1 MNIPSIL
8 TALLISAAVVQAA
21 SNVDPANPYA
31 YGANIGWVNAYANGT
46 NGAVVGEFVCRDYL
60 YGANV
65 GWIHLGN
72 GAPTNGVRYTNAGAN
87 DYGVN
92 HLGDGRLRG
101 FAYGANIG
109 WINFEDTGNPRVD
122 FKTGN
127 LHGFIYSA
135 NCGWISLS
143 NAVARV
149 RILNIQPGVDTDG
162 DGIADAW
169 ERLYAANL
177 TVLGGPGK
185 DSDGDGISD
194 LDEYRADTNPLDPD
208 DRLRIVNITTATL
221 GNSSTL
227 TWTSKPTRCYSID
240 TRTDL
245 LAGNWADV
253 GLGTILPD
261 PGPTTLRTAAHP
273 VTSNRF
279 FRVRAFRPLSP

>member
-1 MNIPSIL
+1 MKPKLIL
-8 TALLISAAVVQAA
+8 LTLIIGAATSPGA

-31 YGANIGWVNAYANGT
+31 YGANIGWINAYANGA
-46 NGAVVGEFVCRDYL
+46 NGAVVGEFVCRNYL

-109 WINFEDTGNPRVD
+109 WIHFEDTGNPRVD
-122 FKTGN
+122 FRTGN
-127 LHGFIYSA
+127 LHGFVWSA

-149 RILNIQPGVDTDG
+149 RILNLDPATDTDG
-162 DGIADAW
+162 DGMADAW
-169 ERLYAANL
+169 ERLFAGNL
-177 TVLGGPGK
+177 TTLGAGR
-185 DSDGDGISD
+185 DSDGDGVPD
-194 LDEYRADTNPLDPD
+194 VDEYRADTNPLDPD
-208 DRLRIVNITTATL
+208 DRLRIVAISTASA

-227 TWTSKPTRCYSID
+227 TWTSKPSRMYGIE

-245 LAGNWADV
+245 LAGSWADV
-253 GLGTILPD
+253 GLGPIPPD
-261 PGPTTLRTAAHP
+261 PGPTTLRGFAHS